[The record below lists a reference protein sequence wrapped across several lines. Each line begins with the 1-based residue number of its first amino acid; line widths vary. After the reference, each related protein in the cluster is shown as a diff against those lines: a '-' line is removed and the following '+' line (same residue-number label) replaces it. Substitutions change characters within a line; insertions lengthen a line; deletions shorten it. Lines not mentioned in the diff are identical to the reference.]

1 MRATCHREGLLSAFQ
16 VAAGVVPQ
24 RSPRAIL
31 GNTKIEF
38 STPDKATLLATDLE
52 LGIRY
57 QISGINVSDAG
68 QVVLPVGQTIAIL
81 RELSDDTVELKDVS
95 GGVMLQGAS
104 SRFELSTEDPLQFP
118 DVPGLGDEVGHK
130 IKAGVLV
137 QMIRRTAFACAAE
150 NSRYALHSVL
160 LQFDEGRARLVATD
174 SKRLALMPGSIEVAG
189 PAPEGSWL
197 LAPKSLQL
205 LLRVLQDPEEEVS
218 IVLHEN
224 DALFQ
229 TPKMTVYTRLVE
241 GRFPRYQDVM
251 PTNPQVR
258 IPLPIGPFHSVV
270 RQSKI
275 VTNDESRGVDF
286 FFGDG
291 SLLLRS
297 RAPQM
302 GQSEVRMPV
311 GYDGPPLELT
321 YDPQL
326 LMDALKV
333 LDQDEEL
340 TLELVDTRKASIF
353 RTGDDYAYVV
363 MPLIRDG

>member
-31 GNTKIEF
+31 SSIKIEF
-38 STPDKATLLATDLE
+38 SPPDSALLLATDLE

-57 QISGINVSDAG
+57 QISGVSTG
-68 QVVLPVGQTIAIL
+68 EPGHVVLPVGQTISIL
-81 RELSDDTVELKDVS
+81 RELSDETVTLKDVS
-95 GGVMLQGAS
+95 GGVVLQGGT

-118 DVPGLGDEVGHK
+118 DVPGLGEEVGQK
-130 IKAGVLV
+130 IKAGVLA

-160 LQFDEGRARLVATD
+160 LEFEEGRARLVATD
-174 SKRLALMPGSIEVAG
+174 SKRLAVMPGAVEFAG
-189 PAPEGSWL
+189 PEPEGSWL

-205 LLRVLQDPEEEVS
+205 LTRVLQDPEELVS

-229 TPKMTVYTRLVE
+229 TPKMTIYTRLVE
-241 GRFPRYQDVM
+241 GRFPRYQDVI
-251 PTNPQVR
+251 PPNPKIR

-275 VTNDESRGVDF
+275 ITNDESRGVDF
-286 FFGDG
+286 LFGDG

-311 GYDGPPLELT
+311 GYDGDPLELT

-326 LMDALKV
+326 LIDALKV
-333 LDQDEEL
+333 LDPDEEWV
-340 TLELVDTRKASIF
+340 LELVDTRKASIF
-353 RTGDDYAYVV
+353 RTRDDYAYVV